1 MADHLPGNRT
11 VDRRRSAIVNV
22 GFHYVAMVLVLVQGI
37 LLTPLYLRH
46 VSVSLF
52 GAWLATGSILSWIEM
67 VDPGISSVLQQK
79 VAAAYGGGDLRRLPG
94 LIGTGIAIGAAISA
108 APLLAWPAAPLI
120 GRWVCHDTLDAE
132 TLTTA
137 FRWALGG
144 TSLSLASYAVTAVNI
159 GLQRPWATG
168 LIFTAASVI
177 GMGATILLLHGGMGL
192 VAIPLGLFL
201 RAALMLAGNGAALL
215 LWGQRHLP
223 AHWTLSRE
231 EVVELGHSSVY
242 TFVSRL
248 GSTLVARMDALVT
261 AAMISPEA
269 AAMLSLTGRAYDPVR
284 MATERLT
291 TAISPALAHLA
302 GEGKRDRVGDVSFL
316 VLRVGGVLAA
326 AGMACVVALDRQFV
340 HLWVG
345 DSLFAGQTVT
355 IALGIAAGLAVLSTS
370 MNQVAFALG
379 GIRQTALATLG
390 EGVLRVGLQLAL
402 ARTLGIVG
410 LPIAAI
416 ISTMAVPVW
425 YLPRVIAGLAGV
437 PSWRAAAT
445 VFWSAGSLGAL
456 VVAGAILQPLTWR
469 LVVGSGWPRF
479 ALAAGLLGI
488 GASLVA
494 ALALPESRRWIFR
507 RRAWSGE

>member
-1 MADHLPGNRT
+1 MKEYRSSAART

-46 VSVSLF
+46 MTVSLF

-67 VDPGISSVLQQK
+67 VDPGLSSVLQQK
-79 VAAAYGGGDLRRLPG
+79 VAAVYGGSDHRRLPA
-94 LIGTGIAIGAAISA
+94 LIGTGVAIGAAISA

-120 GRWVCHDTLDAE
+120 GRWVCHDALDAE
-132 TLTTA
+132 TLATA

-168 LIFTAASVI
+168 LIFTSASVI
-177 GMGATILLLHGGMGL
+177 GIGATIILLHGGSGL
-192 VAIPLGLFL
+192 VSIPLGLFL
-201 RAALMLAGNGAALL
+201 RAAMMLAGNGAALL
-215 LWGQRHLP
+215 IWGRRHLP
-223 AHWTLSRE
+223 ARFTFSRGE
-231 EVVELGHSSVY
+231 LRDLGHSSAY

-284 MATERLT
+284 MATERLS
-291 TAISPALAHLA
+291 TAVSPALAHLS
-302 GEGKRDRVGDVSFL
+302 GEGKRDRVGDVSFI
-316 VLRVGGVLAA
+316 VLRVGGILAA
-326 AGMACVVALDRQFV
+326 AGVACVVALDRQFV

-345 DSLFAGQTVT
+345 DRLFAGQTVAL
-355 IALGIAAGLAVLSTS
+355 ALGVAAGLAVLSTS

-390 EGVLRVGLQLAL
+390 EGVLRVALQFAL
-402 ARTLGIVG
+402 ARGLGVVG
-410 LPIAAI
+410 MPIAAI

-425 YLPRVIAGLAGV
+425 YLPRVIARLADV

-445 VFWSAGSLGAL
+445 LFWSAGSLAVLVSMGA
-456 VVAGAILQPLTWR
+456 ALQPITWR

-479 ALAAGLLGI
+479 TLVAGLLGV
-488 GASLVA
+488 GASLIA
-494 ALALPESRRWIFR
+494 AILLPESRRWFLG
-507 RRAWSGE
+507 RRA